1 MKDLI
6 ISWNEDKGFYCED
19 INNEFF
25 FVVLANLIEKYNLK
39 TNSSLQSNSEIEMYF
54 STRELNVPKYNLE
67 LLQEDGSQ
75 WIFG

>member
-6 ISWNEDKGFYCED
+6 ISWNEDKGFYCEEFSSNLF
-19 INNEFF
+19 INVITNI
-25 FVVLANLIEKYNLK
+25 IEKYNLEFDPSK
-39 TNSSLQSNSEIEMYF
+39 AFSEFEIFM
-54 STRELNVPKYNLE
+54 SARELNSHKYNLE